1 MKVKLMDY
9 NEDCIIINCTFSP
22 GKIRLD
28 AAYHPGFTGDEDFF
42 SIARG
47 KNPSITTFYKNGEVR
62 TRHFE
67 PGEYRADQLAYNQ
80 LMALLK
86 EQNIDPYYCEK
97 DPLEALTI
105 AKWFLSKGSMTVQKL
120 QRLVYYSYA
129 WYLVKYNESPDQLND
144 RLFNDPIQAYTY
156 GPGMAS
162 ILVTYRYYLPGK
174 IPQKP
179 FEGQPLNP
187 KVLDVLEEVWKTYG
201 DWTAEELEAISCNE
215 AAYKA
220 AREGFGPV
228 EMCSRTLDDKL
239 IFNTHSPH

>member
-1 MKVKLMDY
+1 MKLCVTYYDEVVIVIKNVFNDQ
-9 NEDCIIINCTFSP
+9 DPRF
-22 GKIRLD
+22 D
-28 AAYHPGFTGDEDFF
+28 AACHPGFTGEETLI

-47 KNPSITTFYKNGEVR
+47 KNPSITTFYKNGEIR

-67 PGEYRADQLAYNQ
+67 PGEYRADQLAYDQ
-80 LMALLK
+80 LMTLLQA
-86 EQNIDPYYCEK
+86 QNIDPYYCEK

-162 ILVTYRYYLPGK
+162 ILVTYRYYLPEK

-179 FEGQPLNP
+179 FEGQPLSP

-201 DWTAEELEAISCNE
+201 DWTAEELEAISRNE

-220 AREGFGPV
+220 AREGFDPV
-228 EMCSRTLDDKL
+228 EMCSRILDDQL
-239 IFNTHSPH
+239 IFNTHSSH